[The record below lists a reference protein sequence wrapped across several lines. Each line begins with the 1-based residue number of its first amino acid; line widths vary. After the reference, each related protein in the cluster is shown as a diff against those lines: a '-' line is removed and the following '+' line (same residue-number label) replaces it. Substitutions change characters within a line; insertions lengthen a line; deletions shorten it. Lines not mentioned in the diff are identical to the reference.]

1 MHCLNRLIALCLL
14 CLTISACATGSAGSS
29 VRAGTATAVTTSRT
43 EMPAPDT
50 TRTGGVYTGV
60 SDYRIGPQDLIDV
73 SVFQVPDL
81 TRSLRVNSFGQ
92 ISLPLIGSLQAGGM
106 TVQEL
111 EASIAS
117 HLSEKFL
124 QNPQVT
130 VFIKEYASQRVTVEG
145 AVTKPGIFPLTG
157 RTTLLQCIAVSGGFL
172 PLADLKGVVVFRQV
186 NGKKMAAVFDI
197 KAIRAGNAV
206 DPLVYGDDLIVVD
219 TSGSKTALARFIQA
233 VPFLNVFGLIP

>member
-1 MHCLNRLIALCLL
+1 
-14 CLTISACATGSAGSS
+14 
-29 VRAGTATAVTTSRT
+29 
-43 EMPAPDT
+43 MPPPDT
-50 TRTGGVYTGV
+50 TTSGGVYTGI

-92 ISLPLIGSLQAGGM
+92 ISLPLVGTMQAGGL

-111 EASIAS
+111 EASIAQ

-145 AVTKPGIFPLTG
+145 AVIKPGIYPLTG
-157 RTTLLQCIAVSGGFL
+157 RTTLLQCIAMSGDFL
-172 PLADLKGVVVFRQV
+172 PLADLKGVVIFRQV
-186 NGKKMAAVFDI
+186 EGKKMAAVFDI
-197 KAIRAGNAV
+197 KAIRAGNAD
-206 DPLVYGDDLIVVD
+206 DPLVYGDDIIVVD
-219 TSGSKTALARFIQA
+219 TSGSKTALSHIIQA
-233 VPFLNVFGLIP
+233 IPFLNVFHVIP

>member
-1 MHCLNRLIALCLL
+1 MHCLNRWFALCLL
-14 CLTISACATGSAGSS
+14 CLAVSACSTGSAGSA

-43 EMPAPDT
+43 EMPPPDT
-50 TRTGGVYTGV
+50 TTTGGVYTGV

-81 TRSLRVNSFGQ
+81 SRSLRVNSFGQ
-92 ISLPLIGSLQAGGM
+92 ISLPLVGTLQAGGM

-117 HLSEKFL
+117 HLADKFL

-145 AVTKPGIFPLTG
+145 AVIRPGIFPLTG
-157 RTTLLQCIAVSGGFL
+157 RTTLLQCIAVSGGLL
-172 PLADLKGVVVFRQV
+172 PLADLKGVVIFRQV
-186 NGKKMAAVFDI
+186 NGKKMGAVFDI

-206 DPLVYGDDLIVVD
+206 DPLVYGDDVIVVD
-219 TSGSKTALARFIQA
+219 TSGSKTALTRFIQA
-233 VPFLNVFGLIP
+233 VPILNIFGLIP